1 MCNCLML
8 SLTCFHKPL
17 LAFSAPCGFTNVDLV
32 FAFDSST
39 SVKRENFLLM
49 LNFAKDV
56 LRDADI
62 DSGSVRVG
70 ALVYSSG
77 AQIQFDLQTYQNKRD
92 ILEAFNRIPYIPGR
106 TNTAEALR
114 SIRTKM
120 FKSRKGDRDDVE
132 DVVILITDSASD
144 RNVRKTIPEARKLW
158 ARKIQVNTVGI
169 GLRDTRELDGMATPP
184 ASKNSYAVRSFSEL
198 AGLPARILEGR
209 CEGSGHVHM
218 FKYKLAVGSL
228 ELWVL
233 TITYVGNTIFYSLYI

>member
-1 MCNCLML
+1 M
-8 SLTCFHKPL
+8 
-17 LAFSAPCGFTNVDLV
+17 DLV

-39 SVKRENFLLM
+39 SVTRENFLLM
-49 LNFAKDV
+49 LNFAKDL

-77 AQIQFDLQTYQNKRD
+77 AQIQFDLHTYQSKRD
-92 ILEAFNRIPYIPGR
+92 ILKAFNRIPYVPGR
-106 TNTAEALR
+106 TNTADALR

-120 FKSRKGDRDDVE
+120 FKPRKGDRDDVE
-132 DVVILITDSASD
+132 DVVILITDSTSD

-184 ASKNSYAVRSFSEL
+184 ASKNSYAVRSFNEL
-198 AGLPARILEGR
+198 AALPARILEGR
-209 CEGSGHVHM
+209 CEGSGHVHL
-218 FKYKLAVGSL
+218 YTYQLAVGSL

-233 TITYVGNTIFYSLYI
+233 IITIVGNTKLYSLYL